1 MSWER
6 KIRIIIACRQ
16 AIRAYL
22 RCILFNMKPII
33 GISLDIVAGELRE
46 VSLKADYFQSV
57 LNAGG
62 LPVLIPPMGDAD
74 LDQILQKVSGLVF
87 VGGNDY
93 SPESYGESLCRKIDL
108 IDPTREEFDLRFMRK
123 SLQATKLPI
132 LGICGGMQLMNIVLG
147 GTLIQDIASEY
158 PESKVQHPRVKKE
171 LTMHEVILDQASNLF
186 KIYGKEKISVP
197 TSHHQAVKKLGSD
210 LQATAFAEDGIVE
223 AIEHNKR
230 PFTIGVQWH
239 PERDYA
245 QNKNLFAEFI
255 KQAQVV
261 LV

>member
-1 MSWER
+1 
-6 KIRIIIACRQ
+6 
-16 AIRAYL
+16 
-22 RCILFNMKPII
+22 MKPII
-33 GISLDIVAGELRE
+33 GISLDIVAGESRE
-46 VSLKADYFQSV
+46 VSLKADYFQAI
-57 LNAGG
+57 LAAGG
-62 LPVLIPPMGDAD
+62 LPVLIPPMADSD

-93 SPESYGESLCRKIDL
+93 SPESYGEKVCRKIDL

-123 SLQATKLPI
+123 SLHSTKLPI

-158 PESKVQHPRVKKE
+158 PDSKVQHPRIKKE
-171 LTMHEVILDQASNLF
+171 LTMHDVKVERASNLF
-186 KIYGKEKISVP
+186 KIYGQEKISVP
-197 TSHHQAVKKLGSD
+197 TSHHQAVKKLGED
-210 LQATAFAEDGIVE
+210 LQVAAYADDGIIE
-223 AIEHNKR
+223 ACEHNKR

-245 QNKNLFAEFI
+245 ENSQLFVEFV